1 MIPIRAN
8 IVGPPEV
15 ATRINASNG
24 RLPFRGLM
32 LCLAKPRDVPAGILE
47 RDELAA
53 ARQRNRIIK
62 PPFPTA
68 RGFHRSCCTKV
79 ASGRGCMF
87 VLGHAA
93 RHEALD

>member
-47 RDELAA
+47 RDELVAFAA
-53 ARQRNRIIK
+53 TESDHQTAVSNRAGISSILLHQ
-62 PPFPTA
+62 
-68 RGFHRSCCTKV
+68 GGV
-79 ASGRGCMF
+79 G
-87 VLGHAA
+87 AA
-93 RHEALD
+93 VCSF